1 MRPETHNHLLA
12 SSIVDNAR
20 HHCVDA
26 KIRSWGCHARRFA
39 GRHATAIVA
48 AIFPRCL
55 HLHADAD
62 FMCIGEA
69 SIGHGPF
76 NAIADPHGWKCAA
89 AKLPAAGS
97 EARLSA
103 GTIAV
108 ADALFGTAAARDWHP
123 PPWPRMAEA
132 AALATA
138 LERLAGLARRHA
150 PSESLASIL
159 FGSIKTPAT
168 PFHRIARPRVERLRR
183 WTRARLSHPQR
194 VLAPVDLLG
203 LGPGLTPSGDD
214 LLCGALVALHAI
226 ARVDAARDLYAAIV
240 KATPASTSLL
250 SWASLQAAAGG
261 QGGEPLHAL
270 VIGLLDNRRIDR
282 ELEDLSRV
290 GHTSGWDAL
299 AGATMVLQAIVR
311 G

>member
-1 MRPETHNHLLA
+1 MRPETHNHPLA
-12 SSIVDNAR
+12 SRIVGNAR
-20 HHCVDA
+20 HLRVDA
-26 KIRSWGCHARRFA
+26 NIRSWGSHAQRFA

-55 HLHADAD
+55 HLHAGAD
-62 FMCIGEA
+62 LLCIGEA
-69 SIGHGPF
+69 SIGNGPL

-97 EARLSA
+97 PVRMSA

-108 ADALFGTAAARDWHP
+108 ADAVFCTAAAQDWHP

-132 AALATA
+132 AALAIA
-138 LERLAGLARRHA
+138 LERLASLARRRA

-159 FGSIKTPAT
+159 FGSIKAPAT
-168 PFHRIARPRVERLRR
+168 PFHRIARPRVERFRR
-183 WTRARLSHPQR
+183 WTRARLAHPR
-194 VLAPVDLLG
+194 WNPAPVDLLG

-240 KATPASTSLL
+240 KSTPVSTSLL
-250 SWASLQAAAGG
+250 SWASLEAAAGG
-261 QGGEPLHAL
+261 QGPEPLHAFVL
-270 VIGLLDNRRIDR
+270 GLLENRGIGR
-282 ELEDLSRV
+282 ELEDLSCV

-311 G
+311 A